1 MNEIHTS
8 RSLFVVWEIIFF
20 LFKRQTILFVFSF
33 KLIMILTKI
42 IRKLD
47 GKSSLTRMLVMRK
60 RTMMMMTNQG
70 KGAGL
75 KEQQEM
81 V

>member
-60 RTMMMMTNQG
+60 MTMMMMTNQG